1 MLLDPFIER
10 KREQQAY
17 EKIIAEKSPWV
28 MVITGVGGC
37 GKTELLKC
45 WEKQT
50 TSISSDIF
58 CSRLY
63 LSRQIDPL
71 TVLDQLANLVKQKCF
86 QPQFYTFKNA
96 LAEYRNKLIVDIR
109 ELNQTITAK
118 GGGIVNSVGQSV
130 TLKEALEENKHHVWE
145 LVAEVFY
152 NMMDTFDLKQLV
164 IMLDSCEW
172 AIEPDNEIAGRWIFN
187 ELLPNLHT
195 RMQDR
200 GRQCSI
206 VIASRMK
213 PPLDEIDNSD
223 VNYLTIQNLT
233 HTEVDHYLKQ
243 KGIQDTEL
251 RKRIYEMTYGH
262 AHCVKIISDIWLEQG
277 QELLTIEELQE
288 KFYDKALEKFVK
300 EDVLERL
307 KSPFRELTRYG
318 ALLRGFNL
326 PLLQAVFQELP
337 KLTIDN
343 FNHLIRYPYVKPP
356 VNQYYAFLELLRE
369 LQSQEIL
376 VQEPDKWKCYHQY
389 ALDYFT
395 HESVT
400 HESVRSIE
408 WYYHALACNEEE
420 ARQNAFEKGEL
431 EVLRK
436 ASLDKT
442 LKLKAGSYE

>member
-1 MLLDPFIER
+1 MLQDPFIER
-10 KREQQAY
+10 KSEQQAY
-17 EKIIAEKSPWV
+17 EKLINEKIPWM

-37 GKTELLKC
+37 GKTELLKY

-50 TSISSDIF
+50 SSSSSDI
-58 CSRLY
+58 CCARLY
-63 LSRQIDPL
+63 LSRKIDPL
-71 TVLDQLANLVKQKCF
+71 NVLDQIANLVKQKCN
-86 QPQFYTFKNA
+86 QPQFYAFKKA

-109 ELNQTITAK
+109 ELNQTITAT
-118 GGGIVNSVGQSV
+118 GGGIVNSVGQTV

-145 LVAEVFY
+145 LVAEAFY
-152 NMMDTFDLKQLV
+152 NMLDTFDPKQLV

-172 AIEPDNEIAGRWIFN
+172 AIEPDNETAGRWIFN

-200 GRQCSI
+200 GRQCLI

-213 PPLDEIDNSD
+213 PPLDEIDSSD

-233 HTEVDHYLKQ
+233 SSEVDHYLKQ
-243 KGIQDTEL
+243 KGIQDAEL
-251 RKRIYEMTYGH
+251 TKCIYEMTYGH
-262 AHCVKIISDIWLEQG
+262 AHCVKIVSDIWLEQRRE
-277 QELLTIEELQE
+277 QLTFEELQE
-288 KFYDKALEKFVK
+288 KFYDQALEKFVK

-307 KSPFRELTRYG
+307 KSPFHELTRYG
-318 ALLRGFNL
+318 ALLRSFNL
-326 PLLQAVFQELP
+326 PLLQAVFQELLKP
-337 KLTIDN
+337 TIDN

-356 VNQYYAFLELLRE
+356 VNQYYTFLELLRE

-376 VQEPDKWKCYHQY
+376 FQEPDKWKYYHQI

-395 HESVT
+395 QDPI
-400 HESVRSIE
+400 RSID
-408 WYYHALACNEEE
+408 WYYHALACNKEE
-420 ARQNAFEKGEL
+420 ARQKAMEMGEL

-442 LKLKAGSYE
+442 LKLKEGSYE